1 MEKLYT
7 SKTFLK
13 MAGGKMHTLHPTPL
27 DPPLAVSYRNH
38 QKSLAC
44 FSHLAPLVF
53 FLLTGIV
60 KRGGGGWHNVPPK
73 YAPGKPPRTC
83 LSD

>member
-13 MAGGKMHTLHPTPL
+13 IAGERMHTPYPNPLHPT
-27 DPPLAVSYRNH
+27 LAISDKKR

-44 FSHLAPLVF
+44 FNHLAPLI
-53 FLLTGIV
+53 L
-60 KRGGGGWHNVPPK
+60 
-73 YAPGKPPRTC
+73 C
-83 LSD
+83 